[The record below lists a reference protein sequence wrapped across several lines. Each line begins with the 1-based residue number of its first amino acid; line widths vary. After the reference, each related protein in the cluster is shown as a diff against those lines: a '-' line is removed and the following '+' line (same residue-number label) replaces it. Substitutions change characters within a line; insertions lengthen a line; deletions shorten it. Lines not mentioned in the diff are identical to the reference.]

1 MTAENWKNKGKFVT
15 IDNKQVFVID
25 ENEDKHVTTLV
36 ILHGYP
42 TSSYDYYRIIP
53 HLSHYFRIVIH
64 DHLGFGFS
72 DKPDSLTYSLI
83 DQADIALQLWQKLGL
98 KSVTLL
104 AHDYGTSIAK
114 EILARK
120 NHNLIPIKINKM
132 YLCSSSMRLEYLHLR
147 NIDKLLRDRKLG
159 RYIYRLTSYGYRKI
173 KRKFKKDNINYQIEK
188 DYDIKQMWN
197 QLNSSEGQKEVHFLS
212 NFINERYTYWH
223 RWTNA
228 LKEATIPIKIFW
240 EKTDPVAI
248 KEIAIVLAT
257 EEVSNHLSWIEN
269 IKHYSIIETP
279 KQWIRLVFDYQ
290 NNSKPFI

>member
-1 MTAENWKNKGKFVT
+1 MTAENWKDKGKFVT
-15 IDNKQVFVID
+15 IENKKIFVID
-25 ENEDKHVTTLV
+25 EGDQLETLV

-53 HLSHYFRIVIH
+53 ELSNYFRIIIH

-83 DQADIALQLWQKLGL
+83 DQADIALQLWSKLGL
-98 KSVTLL
+98 KNITIL

-132 YLCSSSMRLEYLHLR
+132 YLCSSSMRLEHLHLR
-147 NIDKLLRDRKLG
+147 NMGKLLKDKKIG
-159 RYIYRLTSYGYRKI
+159 KYISRLTSYGYRKI
-173 KRKFKKDNINYQIEK
+173 KRTFKKDHINYQFQN
-188 DYDIKQMWN
+188 DYDINDMWN
-197 QLNSSEGQKEVHFLS
+197 QLDSSEGQKEIHFLS
-212 NFINERYTYWH
+212 NFINERYTFWH

-228 LKEATIPIKIFW
+228 LKETQIPVKIFW

-257 EEVSNHLSWIEN
+257 ENENKNLLWIEN
-269 IKHYSIIETP
+269 VKHYSIMETP
-279 KQWIRLVFDYQ
+279 NSWIKLVFEYQ
-290 NNSKPFI
+290 NKARPVF